1 MLLKEVIL
9 KLLLREVNKIPS
21 LQQQLLEIE
30 KKIQS
35 KIKSAMQNELSQ
47 QSKTTIQM
55 HVVTDVYN
63 VYEPTSYSRSYDQGG
78 LLDRDNIETKM
89 IDNNTLKVKNIR
101 KDELDGRMVDKV
113 IEYGKGY
120 WTQTLD
126 DIIGARPFIHN
137 SFIDL
142 KNGKARDA
150 LKRGLI
156 REGLNIK

>member
-1 MLLKEVIL
+1 MIKRVEKNSQVLFGLHELQV
-9 KLLLREVNKIPS
+9 S
-21 LQQQLLEIE
+21 LGIC
-30 KKIQS
+30 
-35 KIKSAMQNELSQ
+35 
-47 QSKTTIQM
+47 
-55 HVVTDVYN
+55 
-63 VYEPTSYSRSYDQGG
+63 R
-78 LLDRDNIETKM
+78 TKV
-89 IDNNTLKVKNIR
+89 NNTLRIENIR
-101 KDELDGRMVDKV
+101 RDELDGRMVDKI